1 MTDVAWLCFR
11 GSARRHHGFLSLA
24 SQWPPGSRPPGRVGA
39 RDQTR
44 RLPPRRAP
52 GRPQGAPVLPPRHEW
67 SDRFHRISEA
77 LASLFKSRRSRRS
90 RRSTRIP
97 GIPVLRVPS
106 APRLV
111 HHGEA
116 DWLCVPPATEFRP
129 RASPPQYSA
138 PAAHNAPTLRPGA
151 RHIAL
156 YLTRFVITPPERQQ
170 ILAPPCEE
178 YHSVLLSRRP

>member
-77 LASLFKSRRSRRS
+77 LASLRTRSVRIDGEAVVLCPKPGLWLFDQLHSCRRDRDVNLYVFDLLEFNGRVSDRFRLRSARRGSRVSSRLRQ
-90 RRSTRIP
+90 
-97 GIPVLRVPS
+97 GIKLSEHIDAVFRHACKPRAHRLQ
-106 APRLV
+106 AARLV
-111 HHGEA
+111 E
-116 DWLCVPPATEFRP
+116 
-129 RASPPQYSA
+129 
-138 PAAHNAPTLRPGA
+138 
-151 RHIAL
+151 I
-156 YLTRFVITPPERQQ
+156 
-170 ILAPPCEE
+170 
-178 YHSVLLSRRP
+178 